1 MKKIALLS
9 LCFAS
14 LYATAQNIKIE
25 TGKKITGTSSGS
37 INMDMGAAGGEMKI
51 ESSNTF
57 VINVTGADAGNY
69 KAENTIT
76 KMKMSQDGAGQS
88 MSYDSENKADADS
101 EMGKEAGK
109 TLNVPAAILIDKNT
123 GEVKD
128 ASPEKDKS
136 DEGDNPFADIM
147 GGSKTPADMAT
158 GAFFVIPAGKKAGD
172 KWSDSSASPIQG
184 LTAKKDYELQSIKDG
199 IATVLVKTATKGTIS
214 KEVQGM
220 QIEITMNGTSD
231 MTLTTDTKTG
241 LVRKNVTTG
250 STEGSM
256 DVMGQTMNFTM
267 KASATSAFE

>member
-241 LVRKNVTTG
+241 LVKKNVTTG
-250 STEGSM
+250 NTEGSM

>member
-14 LYATAQNIKIE
+14 LYASAQNIKIE